1 MRLNASVVLP
11 VRDGRAHLDACL
23 DSLGRQTLR
32 GWELVVV
39 DDGSVDDSAA
49 HVQRWSQAE
58 GVDLTLVRT
67 PPRGVAAALAAGCD
81 AAQGEIL
88 IRMDADDVCAP
99 ARIERQLDALSQSPE
114 TAVVSSLAEPLGEV
128 GSGTE
133 RLHRWQNGLLTDAAM
148 KADLFVDAPFPHSAV
163 ALRRS
168 ALEAVGGYRDAGW
181 PEDYDLWH
189 RLARSGAR
197 FGKVAEVLLWV
208 RDHAGRVTRT
218 RPEASQGALL
228 DAKVHHLLTA
238 GGPLNGVPEVVVW
251 GAGKVGK
258 RFVRRIVERPDAPR
272 VVAIVDLHPR
282 KIGKTIHGA
291 PVVRPEA
298 LVVSPLLGVPVLAAV
313 GKPGARL
320 DIRRR
325 CAEVG
330 SPAPLAVA

>member
-11 VRDGRAHLDACL
+11 VRDGRTHLDACL
-23 DSLGRQTLR
+23 ASLGRQTLR

-39 DDGSVDDSAA
+39 DDGSVDDSAG
-49 HVQRWSQAE
+49 HVQRWSESE
-58 GVDLTLVRT
+58 GVELALVRT
-67 PPRGVAAALAAGCD
+67 PPRGVAAALATGCD
-81 AAQGEIL
+81 VARGEVL

-99 ARIERQLDALSQSPE
+99 TRIERQLECLAHNPELALV
-114 TAVVSSLAEPLGEV
+114 ACLAEPVGGG

-133 RLHRWQNGLLTDAAM
+133 RLHRWQNSLLTDAAM
-148 KADLFVDAPFPHSAV
+148 KADLFVDAPFPHSGV

-168 ALEAVGGYRDAGW
+168 ALQAVGGYRDAGW

-197 FGKVAEVLLWV
+197 FAKIPEVLLHV

-228 DAKVHHLLTA
+228 VAKIHNLLTS
-238 GGPLNGVPEVVVW
+238 GGPLRGVPEVVVW

-258 RFVRRIVERPDAPR
+258 RFIRRFGERPDAPR

-291 PVVRPEA
+291 RVVRQEA
-298 LVVSPLLGVPVLAAV
+298 LSKPPLLGLPVLAAV
-313 GKPGARL
+313 GKPGART
-320 DIRRR
+320 DIRQR
-325 CAEVG
+325 CLDVG
-330 SPAPLAVA
+330 APTPLAVA